1 MFKYKL
7 ISGLLLCCVL
17 SGCTDDSA
25 TRKALKNMGF
35 KDIETHGHA
44 WFSCSKDDGTCTKF
58 SATNQ
63 NGRKVSGAVG
73 CGYFFKNCTVRFS

>member
-1 MFKYKL
+1 MNKL
-7 ISGLLLCCVL
+7 KLCSIAFICAAL
-17 SGCTDDSA
+17 IGCTDKSA
-25 TRKALKNMGF
+25 TIKTLKNMGF
-35 KDIETHGHA
+35 KDIKTHGHS